1 MRKVSVLVGFL
12 LLVGLVLTLVAQEQ
26 DLPPIMKENAATMA
40 SLRMHLD
47 AKSAADV
54 AKDAAKLQM
63 LFTQAAGIFKAMKAK
78 SAVGLAKAQAERAGA
93 IATAANSNNLDAAA
107 EPAGAMQKACKGC
120 HDIHREQLPDKTFKF
135 KAAPE
140 P

>member
-1 MRKVSVLVGFL
+1 MRKVSVLIGFL
-12 LLVGLVLTLVAQEQ
+12 LLAGFVLTLVAQEQ
-26 DLPPIMKENAATMA
+26 DLPPIMKEVPTTMT

-47 AKSAADV
+47 AKAAADV
-54 AKDAAKLQM
+54 AKDAGKLQM
-63 LFTQAAGIFKAMKAK
+63 LFTQAAGVFKAMKAK

-93 IATAANSNNLDAAA
+93 IVTAANANNLDAAA

>member
-1 MRKVSVLVGFL
+1 MRKVSVLIGFL

-26 DLPPIMKENAATMA
+26 DLPPIMKEVPTTMA
-40 SLRMHLD
+40 SLRKNLD
-47 AKSAADV
+47 AKSAAAV
-54 AKDAAKLQM
+54 AMDAQKLQM

-78 SAVGLAKAQAERAGA
+78 SAVELSKAQAERAGA
-93 IATAANSNNLDAAA
+93 IVTAANANNLDAAA

-135 KAAPE
+135 KAAPA